1 MVAAIGYSAIR
12 AGVDVGVVTPGNL
25 TNPTRM
31 YTRQATRKMVHI
43 LHVTCSGS
51 LSWVEAG
58 NYINGMRRLAEVF
71 VLLFD
76 EVSEGVELKC
86 A

>member
-1 MVAAIGYSAIR
+1 MVVAIGYSAIR
-12 AGVDVGVVTPGNL
+12 AGVDVGVVTLGNL

-31 YTRQATRKMVHI
+31 YTRQATRKMARI
-43 LHVTCSGS
+43 LLVTCSGS

-58 NYINGMRRLAEVF
+58 NYINRMWRLAEVF
-71 VLLFD
+71 GLLFD
-76 EVSEGVELKC
+76 EVSEGAEIKC